1 MALFRE
7 RREASRTAL
16 FVAVFWSGRGDEGER
31 AKEPRARTKMDD
43 HENVS
48 VPITV
53 PLSEATSEADR
64 QSVLKNPG
72 FLVGVAGFEPATP
85 SSRTS

>member
-1 MALFRE
+1 MVALFRE
-7 RREASRTAL
+7 RREASSHRSL
-16 FVAVFWSGRGDEGER
+16 CLRVFWSGRGDKGER

-48 VPITV
+48 VPITI

-64 QSVLKNPG
+64 QV
-72 FLVGVAGFEPATP
+72 F
-85 SSRTS
+85 